1 MAEAYHVSGE
11 SPKEFLDRQKPCPSV
26 VPMLSRDHVFRRVA
40 VACDSFRKVLSHL
53 FLRRTCLTAR
63 CHGISAPLR
72 ITLVREFNCADT
84 VMHERYPR
92 KRKTHRKTDAQ
103 SSLYIPRHRN
113 TEMFLKCENFF
124 KNIFCNKKSPSD
136 YSEGQGIIC
145 YGFCKILLTVAL
157 SFFRAWLWHCVSYS
171 RDAPQFRLGYT
182 RFQA

>member
-1 MAEAYHVSGE
+1 MRITFHSNSSFLFVFSSLVHSIPVGVSQIPFKEAEAYHVSGE
-11 SPKEFLDRQKPCPSV
+11 SPKEFLNRQKPCPSV
-26 VPMLSRDHVFRRVA
+26 VPMLLRDHVFRRVA

-63 CHGISAPLR
+63 CLGISAPLR

-113 TEMFLKCENFF
+113 TEMFQVIKNFF
-124 KNIFCNKKSPSD
+124 ENIF
-136 YSEGQGIIC
+136 
-145 YGFCKILLTVAL
+145 
-157 SFFRAWLWHCVSYS
+157 
-171 RDAPQFRLGYT
+171 
-182 RFQA
+182 FQ